1 MQDMWWMI
9 TFAIVLVFLSVSDI
23 RTRRIP
29 IAGFIVLCIL
39 SVMFRLVSDDG
50 DTVLLDWIW
59 SILPGLFL
67 IGIGL
72 LSGGKVGIGDGI
84 LIMELGIAFGFI
96 RCMYILTGA
105 LFLCCLFS
113 IVLLLFH
120 KGNKKTQIPFVPFI
134 TLGLGVM
141 SVAFIQ

>member
-1 MQDMWWMI
+1 MQDLWWMI
-9 TFAIVLVFLSVSDI
+9 VFAIILILLSIFDI

-29 IAGFIVLCIL
+29 VTGFVVLFIL
-39 SVMFRLVSDDG
+39 SVMFRLMSDEGNIILQD
-50 DTVLLDWIW
+50 LIW

-67 IGIGL
+67 IGVGL
-72 LSGGKVGIGDGI
+72 LTGGKVGIGDGI

-113 IVLLLFH
+113 AVLLLLH

-141 SVAFIQ
+141 SIAFIQ

>member
-9 TFAIVLVFLSVSDI
+9 TFAIILVILSVSDI

-29 IAGFIVLCIL
+29 VTGFIVLFIV
-39 SVMFRLVSDDG
+39 SVMFRLMSDEG
-50 DTVLLDWIW
+50 DIIWFDWVW
-59 SILPGLFL
+59 SVLPGLFL
-67 IGIGL
+67 TGVGL
-72 LSGGKVGIGDGI
+72 LTGGKVGIGDGI
-84 LIMELGIAFGFI
+84 LITELGIAFGFI

-113 IVLLLFH
+113 VVLLLLH

-141 SVAFIQ
+141 SIAFIQ